1 MSYSSQ
7 MFSAELEE
15 LLAARDS
22 IDYAQIARW
31 AYATRLRNLESID
44 HNVSNWLLQLGAMDM
59 GTEFEFTR
67 EELQELIRAA
77 RS

>member
-15 LLAARDS
+15 FLATRES
-22 IDYAQIARW
+22 IDYVKIARW
-31 AYATRLRNLESID
+31 AYATRLRNLASID
-44 HNVSNWLLQLGAMDM
+44 HKVSNWLLQLGAMDM
-59 GTEFEFTR
+59 GTEFELTR
-67 EELQELIRAA
+67 EELQELIRVA

>member
-15 LLAARDS
+15 LLAARDP
-22 IDYAQIARW
+22 IDYVQIARW

-44 HNVSNWLLQLGAMDM
+44 RNVSNWLLQLGAMDM